1 MGVGGRL
8 PMGVTFRGRHF
19 REKGVAGIKGEGK
32 KKGRCDDSE
41 PTGAFKLTSSK
52 YLGS

>member
-19 REKGVAGIKGEGK
+19 REKGVAGIKGEEK
-32 KKGRCDDSE
+32 KAGVMIQS
-41 PTGAFKLTSSK
+41 PLVLSN
-52 YLGS
+52 

>member
-32 KKGRCDDSE
+32 KKAGVMIQS
-41 PTGAFKLTSSK
+41 PLVLSN
-52 YLGS
+52 